1 MAINKESALEYH
13 HLNGV
18 PGKLSVTPTKPLDT
32 FVDLSLAYSPGVA
45 YPVLEIEKDPA
56 DAYRYTNKGNLVAVI
71 SNGTAILGLGNR
83 GALASKPVMEG
94 KGVLFKKFAGVDVF
108 DIEVDTTDPQR
119 FIDAVAAIGNSQ
131 FFWWLFMIIAF
142 LLPYGLISSELG
154 TTYQGEGGL
163 YDWIHQAFPGTR
175 WGARASWWY
184 WLNFPLWMA
193 SLAVMCPQL
202 ITIATGIEIGIIPSA
217 LIQLAFVWI
226 VTLIAFYP
234 VCDNIVILNV
244 SAIIKVVLAL
254 LVGGMGLYF
263 GLKNGFANDMSFG
276 SFLPSFNLDS
286 LSYISVIIFNML
298 GFEVICTFS
307 EDMQNPKKQI
317 PQAIVIGGLA
327 IAAIYLIGGLGIG
340 AAIPTSEISVD
351 SGLLDAVM
359 LISGTETGIF
369 ISLVALLFL
378 ITLFGNMIS
387 WSMGVNSTAAYAAD
401 NGDMPKFF
409 TKRWS
414 KNDMPIGSALMNG
427 IVASGVVLLGVI
439 VNVVAPDSQLFWS
452 FFALNLVLL
461 LLSYVPVFPAFLK
474 LRETDPDTERP
485 IKVPGGPVMLKLMA
499 YVPIVLIAISIFF
512 TAVPLS
518 FDSATL
524 ATVLP
529 ITIGAIISIIFGEV
543 LIGLR
548 ERKESN
554 VNRTGSDRLAS

>member
-1 MAINKESALEYH
+1 MNKKFNLGS
-13 HLNGV
+13 V
-18 PGKLSVTPTKPLDT
+18 ILSVICVV
-32 FVDLSLAYSPGVA
+32 FVAEAAAP
-45 YPVLEIEKDPA
+45 
-56 DAYRYTNKGNLVAVI
+56 
-71 SNGTAILGLGNR
+71 
-83 GALASKPVMEG
+83 
-94 KGVLFKKFAGVDVF
+94 
-108 DIEVDTTDPQR
+108 
-119 FIDAVAAIGNSQ
+119 VAAIGNSQ

-154 TTYQGEGGL
+154 TTYQGDGGL
-163 YDWIHQAFPGTR
+163 YDWVHQAFPGTR

-193 SLAVMCPQL
+193 SLAVMCPDL

-263 GLKNGFANDMSFG
+263 GLKNGFVNDMSAG

-298 GFEVICTFS
+298 GFEVVCTFS
-307 EDMQNPKKQI
+307 EDMRDPKKQI

-351 SGLLDAVM
+351 SGLIDAVM
-359 LISGTETGIF
+359 LMSGTETGLF
-369 ISLVALLFL
+369 VSLVALLFL
-378 ITLFGNMIS
+378 VTLFGNMIS

-401 NGDMPKFF
+401 HGDMPKFF

-439 VNVVAPDSQLFWS
+439 VNIVAPDSQLFWS

-461 LLSYVPVFPAFLK
+461 LMSYIPIFPAFLK
-474 LRETDPDTERP
+474 LRKSDPDAERP
-485 IKVPGGPVMLKLMA
+485 VKVPGGPIMLKIMA
-499 YVPIVLIAISIFF
+499 YVPIALIVISIFF
-512 TAVPLS
+512 TAFPLS
-518 FDSATL
+518 FDAATL
-524 ATVLP
+524 STVLP
-529 ITIGAIISIIFGEV
+529 ITIGAIISVILGEILIIA
-543 LIGLR
+543 R
-548 ERKESN
+548 ERKAN
-554 VNRTGSDRLAS
+554 

>member
-1 MAINKESALEYH
+1 MNKKFNLGS
-13 HLNGV
+13 V
-18 PGKLSVTPTKPLDT
+18 ILSVICVV
-32 FVDLSLAYSPGVA
+32 FVAEAAAP
-45 YPVLEIEKDPA
+45 
-56 DAYRYTNKGNLVAVI
+56 
-71 SNGTAILGLGNR
+71 
-83 GALASKPVMEG
+83 
-94 KGVLFKKFAGVDVF
+94 
-108 DIEVDTTDPQR
+108 
-119 FIDAVAAIGNSQ
+119 VAAIGNSQ

-154 TTYQGEGGL
+154 TTYQGDGGL
-163 YDWIHQAFPGTR
+163 YDWVHQAFPGTR

-193 SLAVMCPQL
+193 SLAVMCPDL

-254 LVGGMGLYF
+254 LVGGLGLYF
-263 GLKNGFANDMSFG
+263 GLKNGFVNDMSAG

-298 GFEVICTFS
+298 GFEVVCTFS
-307 EDMQNPKKQI
+307 EDMRDPKKQI

-327 IAAIYLIGGLGIG
+327 IAAIYLVGGLGIG

-351 SGLLDAVM
+351 SGLIDAVM
-359 LISGTETGIF
+359 LMSGTETGIF

-378 ITLFGNMIS
+378 VTLFGNMIS

-401 NGDMPKFF
+401 HGDMPKFF

-439 VNVVAPDSQLFWS
+439 VNIVAPDSQLFWS
-452 FFALNLVLL
+452 FFALNLILL
-461 LLSYVPVFPAFLK
+461 LMSYIPIFPAFLK
-474 LRETDPDTERP
+474 LRKSDPDAERP
-485 IKVPGGPVMLKLMA
+485 VKVPGGPIMLKIMA
-499 YVPIVLIAISIFF
+499 YVPIALIVISIFF
-512 TAVPLS
+512 TAFPLS
-518 FDSATL
+518 FDAATL
-524 ATVLP
+524 STVLP
-529 ITIGAIISIIFGEV
+529 ITIGAIISVVLGEILIIA
-543 LIGLR
+543 R
-548 ERKESN
+548 ERKAN
-554 VNRTGSDRLAS
+554 